1 MCETRFLCVVVTDP
15 VLVANG
21 VEDAMIPTY
30 QSFALAQALPN
41 ATLVIYPDSGHAFM
55 FQYPEQFAGEVV
67 RFLE

>member
-1 MCETRFLCVVVTDP
+1 MCETRFLCVFVTDP

-30 QSFALAQALPN
+30 QSFALAQALPTT
-41 ATLVIYPDSGHAFM
+41 TLVIYPDSGHAFM